1 MPRRRPKLGR
11 LYPRFPE
18 PIFCWL
24 CGDSLE
30 GATWAREEPPY
41 FVYAKQE
48 WKDAW
53 DEYRRVRSLRE
64 RKFSLEVPVSDLD
77 FGFSRATEWI
87 LFYRVIIPS
96 DLPHNYQLTGI
107 GYMPGGRSLE
117 ANLFA
122 PRDPKT
128 ACLGAGKANS
138 QTLRVYPVPHP
149 FSKNY
154 YGFFNDNPRSGIPG
168 YVLHSRCWDLV
179 ERIIGPTQAML
190 HLDKIVAALRDQWN
204 DILANDAYKG
214 DHGRP
219 PGWFEFMFYHELDDY
234 YNRMDP
240 LFIPE
245 VERLLRD
252 SSKLL
257 EARKQMEAHGNG
269 KDSCNNIFQHKVPLE
284 IKYLISEHLCL
295 MDARNMLIAL
305 GENFP
310 TNVWK
315 RRVPIELLFEFKNDV
330 EEGNSSSSNNSN
342 NSNNRNDSND
352 SNNRNSNNN
361 NDSNNSNNSND
372 SNSSNF
378 NGDKTFAWDYLA
390 AQIERRDIL
399 GSALGVKSRRRILN
413 MLTPISQNV
422 IKAINQ
428 QNAGSPAS
436 H

>member
-11 LYPRFPE
+11 LYPRDPE

-30 GATWAREEPPY
+30 AATWAREEPPD

-77 FGFSRATEWI
+77 FTFPLPAEWT

-96 DLPHNYQLTGI
+96 DPPHNYQLTGI

-149 FSKNY
+149 FSNNY
-154 YGFFNDNPRSGIPG
+154 YGLFDDMARSGIPG

-204 DILANDAYKG
+204 DILASDACKG
-214 DHGRP
+214 SSRLP
-219 PGWFEFMFYHELDDY
+219 PGFFEFSLYHGLNDY

-245 VERLLRD
+245 VEELLRD
-252 SSKLL
+252 SSQQLL
-257 EARKQMEAHGNG
+257 EARKQQEACRNRIGQG
-269 KDSCNNIFQHKVPLE
+269 SCDSIFNHKVPLE
-284 IKYLISEHLCL
+284 IKYLISEHLSL
-295 MDARNMLIAL
+295 VDTRNMLIAL

-310 TNVWK
+310 TNFWK
-315 RRVPIELLFEFKNDV
+315 RRVPMELLFEFKNDV
-330 EEGNSSSSNNSN
+330 EEGNGNNSDN
-342 NSNNRNDSND
+342 
-352 SNNRNSNNN
+352 
-361 NDSNNSNNSND
+361 
-372 SNSSNF
+372 SNF
-378 NGDKTFAWDYLA
+378 NGDKTFAWDYIA
-390 AQIERRDIL
+390 AEMERRDIM
-399 GSALGVKSRRRILN
+399 GSALGIKNRRRILN